1 MRFTHDGPLFCTAF
15 RHLGQSPKRKE
26 LLMDADTI
34 IAICAMFS
42 VIIAFVVA
50 LQRAESDFGS
60 SVTVSMQKRR

>member
-1 MRFTHDGPLFCTAF
+1 MRFTHDGSLFCTAF
-15 RHLGQSPKRKE
+15 RHLGQSPRKE

-50 LQRAESDFGS
+50 LQSR
-60 SVTVSMQKRR
+60 K